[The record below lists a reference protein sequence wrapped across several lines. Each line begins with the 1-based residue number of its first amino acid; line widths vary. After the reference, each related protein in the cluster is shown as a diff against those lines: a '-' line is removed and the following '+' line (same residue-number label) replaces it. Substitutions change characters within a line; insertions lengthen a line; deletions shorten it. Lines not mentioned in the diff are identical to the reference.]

1 MSRLVSIFQLILG
14 CGYKVG
20 RYSEVNLGR
29 ILKIKPQ
36 SRCWCLVEILK
47 LMLCL
52 AYILKMKWK
61 DHSIFG
67 SVVHFAISN
76 ILDHSNLFFKWE

>member
-1 MSRLVSIFQLILG
+1 MSRLVSILQLILG

-20 RYSEVNLGR
+20 RYSEAKLGR
-29 ILKIKPQ
+29 ILKIKLQ

-52 AYILKMKWK
+52 VYVLKMKWK

-67 SVVHFAISN
+67 SVHFAISN
-76 ILDHSNLFFKWE
+76 ILDHSNLFLKWE